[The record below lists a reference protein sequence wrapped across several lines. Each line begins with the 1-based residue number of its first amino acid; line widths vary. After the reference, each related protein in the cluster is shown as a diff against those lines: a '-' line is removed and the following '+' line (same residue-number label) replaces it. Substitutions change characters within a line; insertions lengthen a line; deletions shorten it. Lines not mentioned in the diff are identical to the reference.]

1 MASIKPLSIMV
12 SAGEASGDSHASHA
26 LQALTDSGVSFTSFG
41 MGAGALQ
48 GSGTELI
55 VDCRDL
61 AVIGIVD
68 VVLNY
73 HKFLKRLKLLRTC
86 MAQRKPDLLLIVDY
100 PDFNLKLAETARALG
115 IPVLFYISPKVWA
128 WRAGRVKRIAS
139 LVSHMAVLFPFE
151 VEIYEQ
157 AGLPVTYVGNPVVHD
172 AVSSYTRDQAR
183 AHLGID
189 TQHKLIA
196 LLPGSRTGEIK
207 RHLPAML
214 DTARHIQRSHPD
226 MQFVLPVAPTLER
239 SFIDQMLSGVNG
251 ASPPAT
257 LVITD
262 NDSRDVM
269 RSADVA
275 LVASGTATLE
285 TALVGTP
292 MVVMYIVN
300 GINYAIMKRLIRIP
314 DISLVNI
321 VAGKRIVPEYLQH
334 EAQPEAMAAALL
346 HLIENPE
353 SRQKMLQELKTV
365 KQEMGDGRASERVAQ
380 LITGLAGTPH

>member
-172 AVSSYTRDQAR
+172 AVSSYTQDQAR

-262 NDSRDVM
+262 KDSRDVM